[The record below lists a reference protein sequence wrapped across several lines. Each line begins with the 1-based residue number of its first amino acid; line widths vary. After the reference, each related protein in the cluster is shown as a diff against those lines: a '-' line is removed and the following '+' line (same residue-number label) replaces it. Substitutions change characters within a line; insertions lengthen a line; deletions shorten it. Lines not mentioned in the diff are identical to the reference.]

1 MNTVPAFERGERSQV
16 VKRLSGGHIALKGR
30 CFKKQVEKAFAH
42 RGNKLV
48 ILAGVED
55 SWLLLT
61 ENINGEYQ
69 VRKEI

>member
-1 MNTVPAFERGERSQV
+1 MNTVPAFERGEKSQV
-16 VKRLSGGHIALKGR
+16 VRRLSGGHIALKGG
-30 CFKKQVEKAFAH
+30 CIKKLIAH

-48 ILAGVED
+48 ILAGVEN

-69 VRKEI
+69 IRKEI